1 MLGAAERQSLLA
13 SLDFQMAKE
22 AQSQNTM
29 LTVCFPA
36 QFKGWHQGAILSSLF
51 VFLENSE
58 HT

>member
-1 MLGAAERQSLLA
+1 MLGAAERQSLRA

-22 AQSQNTM
+22 AQSQNTT
-29 LTVCFPA
+29 LT